1 MPTRMSGFPGAD
13 TRKLVLVRHGRTA
26 WNLARRAQG
35 HTDIPLDEVGHAEAA
50 AMAPHVAALR
60 PTRVWSSNLARASQT
75 AAYIAEICGLPVET
89 DVRLREYS
97 VGARSGMT
105 RAEFETAFPR
115 EYAAWSAGDESLLLP
130 GAESTAD
137 VLERMVPALRG
148 YVAELRAGETGI
160 VVTHGACLR
169 AAMLELLGLPQSAD
183 EAFATMGNCTWTV
196 LQESAF
202 GGRLRIAGYNQGAPE
217 SGPEAEQR
225 ADFASARALA

>member
-26 WNLARRAQG
+26 WNLTRRAQG
-35 HTDIPLDEVGHAEAA
+35 HTDIPLDDVGHAEAA

-60 PTRVWSSNLARASQT
+60 PARVWSSDLARASQT
-75 AAYIAEICGLPVET
+75 AAYIADACGLPVET
-89 DVRLREYS
+89 DPRLREYS

-105 RAEFETAFPR
+105 RAEFETAFPQ
-115 EYAAWSAGDESLLLP
+115 EYAAWSAGDETILLP

-137 VLERMVPALRG
+137 VITRMVPAVRG
-148 YVAELRAGETGI
+148 YIEELGAGETGI

-169 AAMLELLGLPQSAD
+169 AAMLEVLGLPQSAD

-196 LQESAF
+196 LQESRF
-202 GGRLRIAGYNQGAPE
+202 GGQLRIAVYNQGVPLAGVETSERP
-217 SGPEAEQR
+217 
-225 ADFASARALA
+225 DFASARALA